1 MSNKIVVIGG
11 VAGGASAAAR
21 ARRLDE
27 LAEIVMF
34 ERGPHVSF
42 SNCCLPYRLSDTIDS
57 CDDLVLMSPNCFKTQ
72 YNIDARVNSEVT
84 KIKRKEKKVAV
95 KNLETGEEYE
105 ESYDKLVLSPGANPI
120 LPGSIKGVKKDN
132 VFTIRNVVDID
143 KLYSYINE
151 NNIEDIAVIGA
162 GFIGIE
168 VAENL
173 HNAGKNVS
181 LVEAM
186 DQVMAP
192 FDFDM
197 AQLLHKELY
206 DKKVNLVLNDALVE
220 ITDDSIILKSGKKI
234 DAKAVVMAIGVSPE
248 TDLAKDA
255 GLEIGETG
263 GIKVNHNYQTSDE
276 DIYAVGDAVEVYSR
290 LTHKNT
296 RLALAGPAQRQAR
309 AAADHIYGIP
319 HRNNG
324 TIGSSIVRVFD
335 LNAAS
340 TGLNEKTAKEAG
352 ISYDVVYV
360 IPGDKVGLMPESNPM
375 HFKLLY
381 EYPTG
386 RIIGAQAIG
395 KGNVDKRIDVIAALI
410 LMDGTLEDLK
420 EMELCY
426 APLFGTAKDV
436 VNHAALVG
444 LNLLN
449 GVFEQVRVT
458 EVRELVENDAF
469 IVDVR
474 EEDEYAKGHLVNSVN
489 IPLSELRE
497 RTDEIPKDQ
506 PVYLHCRSA
515 QRSYNAVMALQGMG
529 YDNVYN
535 ISGSFLGICCYEY
548 YLDQT
553 TDREKIVTEYNFE

>member
-27 LAEIVMF
+27 SAEIVMF
-34 ERGPHVSF
+34 ERGPNVSF
-42 SNCCLPYRLSDTIDS
+42 SNCCLPYRLSDTVDC

-84 KIKRKEKKVAV
+84 KIKREEKKVAV
-95 KNLETGEEYE
+95 KNLKTGEEYE

-132 VFTIRNVVDID
+132 VFTVRNVVDID
-143 KLYSYINE
+143 KLHTYINE
-151 NNIEDIAVIGA
+151 NNIEDVAVIGA
-162 GFIGIE
+162 GFIGVE

-173 HNAGKNVS
+173 HDAGKNVS

-206 DKKVNLVLNDALVE
+206 DKDVNLVLNDALVE
-220 ITDDSIILKSGKKI
+220 ITDNSIILKSGKEI

-248 TDLAKDA
+248 TNLAKDA
-255 GLEIGETG
+255 ELEIGETG
-263 GIKVNHNYQTSDE
+263 GIKVDHNYQTND
-276 DIYAVGDAVEVYSR
+276 DNIYAVGDAIEVYCR
-290 LTHKNT
+290 MTHRKT
-296 RLALAGPAQRQAR
+296 RLPLAGPAQRQAR
-309 AAADHIYGIP
+309 AAADNIYGIP

-324 TIGSSIVRVFD
+324 TIGSSIVRIFD

-340 TGLNEKTAKEAG
+340 TGLNEKTAKETG

-395 KGNVDKRIDVIAALI
+395 KGNVDKRIDVIATLI
-410 LMDGTLEDLK
+410 LMGGTLEDLK

-474 EEDEYAKGHLVNSVN
+474 EEDEFAEGHLVNSVN
-489 IPLSELRE
+489 IPLSVLRN
-497 RTDEIPKDQ
+497 RVDEIPKDQ

-529 YDNVYN
+529 YENVYN
-535 ISGSFLGICCYEY
+535 ISGSFLGICSYEY

-553 TDREKIVTEYNFE
+553 TDREKIVTEYNFN